1 MALQFVVQLEN
12 RPGAPA
18 GLARA
23 LGERGID
30 IRQLAGGGMG
40 PVGYAV
46 IETDDDEGTATAL
59 RAAGLPFLSGEP
71 VIAEIADRPGAL
83 ATVVD
88 RLGVAGVDVS
98 AVMVVGRS
106 EGGLEIAVV
115 VDDVEEARRV
125 LATA

>member
-1 MALQFVVQLEN
+1 MSRQFVVQLEN
-12 RPGAPA
+12 RPGALA
-18 GLARA
+18 GLARV

-40 PVGYAV
+40 HVGYAV
-46 IETDDDEGTATAL
+46 IETDDDEGTASAL
-59 RAAGLPFLSGEP
+59 RASGLPFVSGEP

-88 RLGVAGVDVS
+88 RLDVAGIDVS

-106 EGGLEIAVV
+106 VCGLEIAVV

-125 LATA
+125 LASA